1 MTTEHIKEQEV
12 KEFEAGGIKVLWK
25 PAVNDVISA
34 KLFISGGVNNY
45 TIDKQGI
52 ENLAFGVLADGGS
65 LKYPREEYHATL
77 ERKGIHIGGSS
88 NYDYSTISFKT
99 IAKNWDI
106 AWDIFQDVVINPA
119 WDEKSFSQ
127 LQNQT
132 VSGLKQQQ
140 SDPDH
145 VVKEMSM
152 KGTFK
157 GKRYEKDPDGT
168 PESVEGFTL
177 EILKNYYPTILKK
190 NKLMLVVVG
199 NVLEEDL
206 WQKVEKA
213 FEGIPVGEIDIFSS
227 NPPVIEASDIE
238 IQEREIATNYIRGIF
253 TAPPEGTRESLAMRI
268 AMSILSDRLFIEI
281 RTKRNLSYAPA
292 AYMASLFDPY
302 CVLYVSTT
310 NPNLAVQVMLDELAK
325 IKKDGFNDSELHN
338 KKETFLTGYYMGQ
351 ETNSAQAGTL
361 GVFYMRGD
369 WRKALTFKDD
379 VYSLTT
385 AELNEAIRTYAGK
398 IKWYYLG
405 DKKAVNG
412 LGFLG

>member
-1 MTTEHIKEQEV
+1 MTKESEV

-25 PAVNDVISA
+25 AAVNDVISA
-34 KLFISGGVNNY
+34 KLFISGGVDNY
-45 TIDKQGI
+45 GKDQEGI
-52 ENLAFGVLADGGS
+52 ENFAFGVLADGGS

-99 IAKNWDI
+99 IAKNWDL
-106 AWDIFQDVVINPA
+106 AWDIFQDVVIHPA

-152 KGTFK
+152 KGTFT

-168 PESVEGFTL
+168 PETIESLTL
-177 EILKNYYPTILKK
+177 EDLKTYYPAILKK
-190 NKLMLVVVG
+190 EKLMLVVVG

-206 WQKVEKA
+206 RQKVEKA
-213 FEGIPVGEIDIFSS
+213 FAGMAEGNADVFAS
-227 NPPVIEASDIE
+227 NPPEIASSSLE
-238 IQEREIATNYIRGIF
+238 IQEREIATNYMRGIF
-253 TAPPEGTRESLAMRI
+253 TSPPEGTRESLAMRI

-310 NPNLAVQVMLDELAK
+310 NPNLAVQVMMDELSK
-325 IKKDGFNDSELHN
+325 IKTEGFKDSELRN

-351 ETNSAQAGTL
+351 ETNSAQASTL
-361 GVFYMRGD
+361 GVFFMRGD

-385 AELNEAIRTYAGK
+385 AEINDAIRKYAGK

-405 DKKAVNG
+405 DKKVVDESV
-412 LGFLG
+412 FLGN

>member
-1 MTTEHIKEQEV
+1 MTTQNTKESEV

-25 PAVNDVISA
+25 PAVNDVIST

-45 TIDKQGI
+45 TVDKQGI
-52 ENLAFGVLADGGS
+52 ENMAFGVLADGGS
-65 LKYPREEYHATL
+65 MKYPREQYHATL

-99 IAKNWDI
+99 IAKNWDL
-106 AWDIFQDVVINPA
+106 AWDIFQDVVIHPA

-127 LQNQT
+127 IQNQT

-140 SDPDH
+140 SDPDYT
-145 VVKEMSM
+145 VKEMSM

-168 PESVEGFTL
+168 PEIIESFTL
-177 EILKNYYPTILKK
+177 EILKNYYPFILKK
-190 NKLMLVVVG
+190 KKLMLVVVG

-206 WQKVEKA
+206 RQKVENA
-213 FEGIPVGEIDIFSS
+213 FVGIPEGEIDIFSS
-227 NPPVIEASDIE
+227 NPPVIETSALE
-238 IQEREIATNYIRGIF
+238 MQEREIATNYVRGIF

-310 NPNLAVQVMLDELAK
+310 NPNLAVQVMMDELAK
-325 IKKDGFNDSELHN
+325 IKSEGFKGSELRN

-351 ETNSAQAGTL
+351 ETNSAQGSTL

-385 AELNEAIRTYAGK
+385 EELNDAIRKYAGK

-405 DKKAVNG
+405 DKKVVDEKV
-412 LGFLG
+412 FLG